1 MLSPLLKRYT
11 WNSNWLYYVRIFI
24 ALCGTTALPWWLGE
38 VKLTIPLTLGMVAA
52 ALTDL
57 DDRLAGRL
65 RNLIITLICFFIAS
79 ASVEL
84 LFPWPWLFA
93 IGLTFSTSGFI
104 LLGALGQRYA
114 TIAFGALLIAIY
126 TMLGTSLY
134 DQWYQQPLLLL
145 AGAIWY
151 NLLTLIGHLLFPIRP
166 LQDNLAR
173 CYEQLAH
180 YLELKSRLFDPD
192 IEDESQAPLYDLA
205 LANGQLMATL
215 NQTKQSLLTRLRG
228 DRGQR
233 GTRRTL
239 HYYFVAQ
246 DIHER
251 ASSSHVQYQALR
263 DYFRHSDVMFRFQ
276 RLMSMQ
282 GQACMKLSRCI
293 LLRTPYQHDSHFER
307 AFTHIDAALERVRA
321 DGASEEQLKALGF
334 LLSNLRAIDAQLATI
349 ESEQALALPDNSTES
364 QLADDSP
371 HGLSDIWLRLRRNFS
386 PESALFRHAI
396 RMSLVLCVGYGIIQ
410 ITGMNHGYWI
420 LLTSLFVCQPN
431 YNATR
436 HRLTLR
442 IIGTL
447 VGVAIGLP
455 ILWFVPSLEGQLVL
469 LVITGVLFFAFR
481 NVQYAHATMF
491 ITLLVLL
498 CFNLLGEGFEVALP
512 RVIDTLI
519 GCAIAWAAVS
529 FIWPDWRF
537 RNLPRVLERA
547 TDANC
552 RYLDAILEQ
561 YHQGRDN
568 RLAYRVARRDAHNR
582 DAELASVVSNM
593 SSEPDV
599 TPQIREAAFRLLC
612 LNHTFTSYISALG
625 AHREKLTNPDVLAFL
640 DDAVCY
646 VDDALHHQPAD
657 DIRVNQALEDLK
669 QRISQLDPHQD
680 SKEPL
685 VVQQIGLLIAMLPE
699 IGRLQRK
706 INQMTPA
713 TPDLA

>member
-1 MLSPLLKRYT
+1 MLSPLLRRYT
-11 WNSNWLYYVRIFI
+11 WNSTWLYNVRIFI
-24 ALCGTTALPWWLGE
+24 ALCGTTALPWWIGD
-38 VKLTIPLTLGMVAA
+38 VKLTIPLTLGVVAA
-52 ALTDL
+52 ALADL

-65 RNLIITLICFFIAS
+65 RNLLITLISFFIAS

-93 IGLTFSTSGFI
+93 LGLIISTSGFI
-104 LLGALGQRYA
+104 LLGGLGQRYA
-114 TIAFGALLIAIY
+114 TIAFGGLLIAIY
-126 TMLGTSLY
+126 TMLGISLFE
-134 DQWYQQPLLLL
+134 QWYQQPLLLL
-145 AGAIWY
+145 AGAVWF
-151 NLLTLIGHLLFPIRP
+151 NLLTLIGHLVFPIRP

-180 YLELKSRLFDPD
+180 FLELKSRLFDPD

-205 LANGQLMATL
+205 LANGQLVSTL
-215 NQTKQSLLTRLRG
+215 NQTKTSLLTRLRG

-239 HYYFVAQ
+239 HYYFAAQ

-263 DYFRHSDVMFRFQ
+263 EQFRYSDVMFRFQ
-276 RLMSMQ
+276 RLLSMQ
-282 GQACMKLSRCI
+282 SQACAHLSRCI
-293 LLRTPYQHDSHFER
+293 LLRIPYQHDSRFER
-307 AFTHIDAALERVRA
+307 VFTHLDAALDRA
-321 DGASEEQLKALGF
+321 RAGGTSDDQIKALGF
-334 LLSNLRAIDAQLATI
+334 LLQNLRAIDAQLATI
-349 ESEQALALPDNSTES
+349 ESEQAQALPRNDTDNM
-364 QLADDSP
+364 LADE
-371 HGLSDIWLRLRRNFS
+371 GLNGISDIRARLSRNLC

-396 RMSLVLCVGYGIIQ
+396 RMSAVLCVGYAFIQ
-410 ITGMNHGYWI
+410 LTGLEHGYWI

-436 HRLTLR
+436 HRLALR

-447 VGVAIGLP
+447 VGVAVGLP
-455 ILWFVPSLEGQLVL
+455 VLYFVPSIEGQLIL
-469 LVITGVLFFAFR
+469 IVITGVLFFAFR
-481 NVQYAHATMF
+481 HVQYAHATMF

-498 CFNLLGEGFEVALP
+498 CFNLLGEGFEVAIP
-512 RVIDTLI
+512 RIIDTLI

-547 TDANC
+547 IDANC

-568 RLAYRVARRDAHNR
+568 RMAYRIARRDAHNR

-593 SSEPDV
+593 STEPGASAELRD
-599 TPQIREAAFRLLC
+599 AAFRLLC

-625 AHREKLTNPDVLAFL
+625 AHREKLTSAEILNLL

-646 VDDALHHQPAD
+646 VDDALHHSPAD
-657 DIRVNQALEDLK
+657 EERVRKTLTQLVG
-669 QRISQLDPHQD
+669 RIAEVESRPD

-685 VVQQIGLLIAMLPE
+685 VLQQIGLVVALLPE
-699 IGRLQRK
+699 ISRLQHQVIR
-706 INQMTPA
+706 
-713 TPDLA
+713 

>member
-1 MLSPLLKRYT
+1 MLSPLLRRYT
-11 WNSNWLYYVRIFI
+11 WNSAWLYNVRIFI
-24 ALCGTTALPWWLGE
+24 ALCGSTALPWWLGE
-38 VKLTIPLTLGMVAA
+38 VKLTIPLTLGVVAG
-52 ALTDL
+52 ALADL

-65 RNLIITLICFFIAS
+65 RNLVITLICFFIAS

-93 IGLTFSTSGFI
+93 IGLLLSTSCFI
-104 LLGALGQRYA
+104 LLGGLGQRYA

-126 TMLGTSLY
+126 TMLGVSLY
-134 DQWYQQPLLLL
+134 DQWYQQPVLLLI
-145 AGAIWY
+145 GAIWY
-151 NLLTLIGHLLFPIRP
+151 NLLTLAGHLIFPIRP

-173 CYEQLAH
+173 SYEQLAH

-192 IEDESQAPLYDLA
+192 IEDESQAPLYDVA
-205 LANGQLMATL
+205 LANGQLVTTL
-215 NQTKQSLLTRLRG
+215 NQTKASLLTRLRG

-251 ASSSHVQYQALR
+251 ASSSHVQYSALR
-263 DYFRHSDVMFRFQ
+263 EKFRYSDVMFRFQ
-276 RLMSMQ
+276 RLLSMQ
-282 GQACMKLSRCI
+282 SQACQQLSRSI
-293 LLRTPYQHDSHFER
+293 LLRTPYQHDPRFER
-307 AFTHIDAALERVRA
+307 AFSHLDAALDRVQ
-321 DGASEEQLKALGF
+321 ASGTSAEQMKALGF
-334 LLSNLRAIDAQLATI
+334 LLNNLRAIDAQLASI
-349 ESEQALALPDNSTES
+349 ESEQALAQPGNEAEN
-364 QLADDSP
+364 QLADDSM
-371 HGLSDIWLRLRRNFS
+371 HGFSDIWLRLSRHFS
-386 PESALFRHAI
+386 PESALFRHAV
-396 RMSLVLCVGYGIIQ
+396 RMSVVLCVGYAFIQ
-410 ITGMNHGYWI
+410 ITGMQHGYWI

-436 HRLTLR
+436 HRLALR
-442 IIGTL
+442 ILGTL
-447 VGVAIGLP
+447 AGVALGLP
-455 ILWFVPSLEGQLVL
+455 ILYFVPSVEGQLIL
-469 LVITGVLFFAFR
+469 IVITGVLFFAFR

-537 RNLPRVLERA
+537 RNLPRVLA
-547 TDANC
+547 QAVNANC

-568 RLAYRVARRDAHNR
+568 RLAYRIARRDAHNR

-593 SSEPDV
+593 TREPRA
-599 TPQIREAAFRLLC
+599 TAEIREVAFRLLC

-625 AHREKLTNPDVLAFL
+625 AHRERLTNPAILDLL

-646 VDDALHHQPAD
+646 VDDALHQRPAD
-657 DIRVNQALEDLK
+657 EPRVEQALNELA
-669 QRISQLDPHQD
+669 QRISHLEPGTE
-680 SKEPL
+680 SKAPL
-685 VVQQIGLLIAMLPE
+685 VLQQIGLLIALLPE
-699 IGRLQRK
+699 ICRLQ
-706 INQMTPA
+706 QQVAHLPE
-713 TPDLA
+713 

>member
-1 MLSPLLKRYT
+1 MLSPLLRRYT
-11 WNSNWLYYVRIFI
+11 LNSAWLYNVRIFI
-24 ALCGTTALPWWLGE
+24 ALCGSTALPWWLGD
-38 VKLTIPLTLGMVAA
+38 VKLTIPLTLGVVAG
-52 ALTDL
+52 ALADL
-57 DDRLAGRL
+57 DDRLTGRL
-65 RNLIITLICFFIAS
+65 RNLVITLICFFIAS

-93 IGLTFSTSGFI
+93 IGLMLSTSVFI
-104 LLGALGQRYA
+104 LLGGLGQRYA

-126 TMLGTSLY
+126 TMLGVSLY
-134 DQWYQQPLLLL
+134 DQWYQQPVLLLL
-145 AGAIWY
+145 GAVWY
-151 NLLTLIGHLLFPIRP
+151 NLLTLAGHLIFPIRP

-173 CYEQLAH
+173 SYEQLAH

-192 IEDESQAPLYDLA
+192 IEGDGQGPLYDLA
-205 LANGQLMATL
+205 LANGQLVTTL
-215 NQTKQSLLTRLRG
+215 NQTKASLLTRLRG

-251 ASSSHVQYQALR
+251 ASSSHIQYADLR
-263 DYFRHSDVMFRFQ
+263 EKFRYSDVMFRFQ
-276 RLMSMQ
+276 RLLSMQ
-282 GQACMKLSRCI
+282 SQACHQLSRSI
-293 LLRTPYQHDSHFER
+293 LLRTPYQHDPRFER
-307 AFTHIDAALERVRA
+307 AFTHLDAALDRVQ
-321 DGASEEQLKALGF
+321 ASGTSAEQMKALGF
-334 LLSNLRAIDAQLATI
+334 LLNNLRAIDAQLATI
-349 ESEQALALPDNSTES
+349 ESEQALATPGNDVEN
-364 QLADDSP
+364 QLADDSL
-371 HGLSDIWLRLRRNFS
+371 HGFSDMWLRLSRNFS
-386 PESALFRHAI
+386 PESALFRHAV
-396 RMSLVLCVGYGIIQ
+396 RMSVVLCIGYAFIQ
-410 ITGMNHGYWI
+410 ITGLDHGYWI

-436 HRLTLR
+436 HRLALR

-455 ILWFVPSLEGQLVL
+455 ILYFVPSLEGQLIL
-469 LVITGVLFFAFR
+469 IVITGVLFFAFR

-537 RNLPRVLERA
+537 RNLPRVLDQA
-547 TDANC
+547 MNANC

-568 RLAYRVARRDAHNR
+568 RLAYRIARRDAYNR

-593 SSEPDV
+593 STEPRA
-599 TPQIREAAFRLLC
+599 TAETREVAFRLLC
-612 LNHTFTSYISALG
+612 LNHTFTSYIAALG
-625 AHREKLTNPDVLAFL
+625 AHRERLTSPAILGLL

-646 VDDALHHQPAD
+646 VDDALHQRPAD
-657 DIRVNQALEDLK
+657 EPRVQQALTELA
-669 QRISQLDPHQD
+669 QRISHIEPGAE
-680 SKEPL
+680 SKAPL
-685 VVQQIGLLIAMLPE
+685 VLQQIGLLIALLPE
-699 IGRLQRK
+699 ICRLQQHV
-706 INQMTPA
+706 NQLPE
-713 TPDLA
+713 